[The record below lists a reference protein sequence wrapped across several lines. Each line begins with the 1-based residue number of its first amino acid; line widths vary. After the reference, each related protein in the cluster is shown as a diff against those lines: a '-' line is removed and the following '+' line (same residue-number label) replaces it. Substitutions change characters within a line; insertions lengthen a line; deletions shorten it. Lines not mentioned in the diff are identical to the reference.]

1 MDITIK
7 IEAPALVDAI
17 NALAVA
23 IAGNMELLLDG
34 PGARA
39 AAPANTSAP
48 AEPKAVE
55 TTPAETSTDP
65 KQGAATT
72 TQAYTLEQV
81 RAKLADLSRGG
92 KQAEVKALLNK
103 LGAKKLTE
111 VPEEKYPELMK
122 EAEKI
127 TQKVEKEE
135 KKETGAI

>member
-1 MDITIK
+1 MDININ

-39 AAPANTSAP
+39 NTETAKNVTNKTELPLTKKEVEELTNQEDAISGESANQEDKP
-48 AEPKAVE
+48 
-55 TTPAETSTDP
+55 
-65 KQGAATT
+65 
-72 TQAYTLEQV
+72 AYTLEQV

-111 VPEEKYPELMK
+111 VPEDKYPELMQ
-122 EAEKI
+122 EAE
-127 TQKVEKEE
+127 
-135 KKETGAI
+135 AI

>member
-39 AAPANTSAP
+39 NVNEAAKNVTN
-48 AEPKAVE
+48 K
-55 TTPAETSTDP
+55 AETVTETAKNVTKEAETETKTETKTASTF
-65 KQGAATT
+65 
-72 TQAYTLEQV
+72 TLEQV

-111 VPEEKYPELMK
+111 VPEDKYPELMQ
-122 EAEKI
+122 EAE
-127 TQKVEKEE
+127 
-135 KKETGAI
+135 AI

>member
-1 MDITIK
+1 MDININ

-39 AAPANTSAP
+39 NVTETAKNVTNKTELPLTKKEAEELTNQEDAISGESANQEDKP
-48 AEPKAVE
+48 
-55 TTPAETSTDP
+55 
-65 KQGAATT
+65 
-72 TQAYTLEQV
+72 AYTLEQV

-111 VPEEKYPELMK
+111 VPEDKYPELMQ
-122 EAEKI
+122 EAE
-127 TQKVEKEE
+127 
-135 KKETGAI
+135 AI

>member
-23 IAGNMELLLDG
+23 IAGNIELLLDG

-39 AAPANTSAP
+39 NVTETAKNVTNK
-48 AEPKAVE
+48 AETVTETAKNVTKDVE
-55 TTPAETSTDP
+55 TETKTDSTF
-65 KQGAATT
+65 
-72 TQAYTLEQV
+72 TLEQV

-111 VPEEKYPELMK
+111 VPEDKYPELMR
-122 EAEKI
+122 EAE
-127 TQKVEKEE
+127 
-135 KKETGAI
+135 AI

>member
-39 AAPANTSAP
+39 NVNEAAKNVTN
-48 AEPKAVE
+48 KTE
-55 TTPAETSTDP
+55 TVNETAKNVTKDTESETKTETKTDSTF
-65 KQGAATT
+65 
-72 TQAYTLEQV
+72 TLEQV

-111 VPEEKYPELMK
+111 VPEDKYPELMQ
-122 EAEKI
+122 EAE
-127 TQKVEKEE
+127 
-135 KKETGAI
+135 AI

>member
-39 AAPANTSAP
+39 SVTETAKNVTN
-48 AEPKAVE
+48 KVE
-55 TTPAETSTDP
+55 TVTKTAKNVTNKAEAETF
-65 KQGAATT
+65 
-72 TQAYTLEQV
+72 TLEQV

-111 VPEEKYPELMK
+111 VPEDKYPELMQ
-122 EAEKI
+122 EAE
-127 TQKVEKEE
+127 
-135 KKETGAI
+135 AI

>member
-1 MDITIK
+1 MDITVR

-23 IAGNMELLLDG
+23 IAGNIELLLDG

-39 AAPANTSAP
+39 NVT
-48 AEPKAVE
+48 E
-55 TTPAETSTDP
+55 TAKNVTNKTETVNETAKNVTKDIESETKTETKTDSTF
-65 KQGAATT
+65 
-72 TQAYTLEQV
+72 TLEQV

-111 VPEEKYPELMK
+111 VPEDKYPELMQ
-122 EAEKI
+122 EAE
-127 TQKVEKEE
+127 
-135 KKETGAI
+135 AI

>member
-1 MDITIK
+1 MEITIK

-23 IAGNMELLLDG
+23 IAGNIELLLDG

-39 AAPANTSAP
+39 NVTETAKNVTNK
-48 AEPKAVE
+48 AETVTETAKNVTKDVE
-55 TTPAETSTDP
+55 TETKTDSTF
-65 KQGAATT
+65 
-72 TQAYTLEQV
+72 TLEQV

-111 VPEEKYPELMK
+111 VPEDKYPELMR
-122 EAEKI
+122 EAE
-127 TQKVEKEE
+127 
-135 KKETGAI
+135 AI